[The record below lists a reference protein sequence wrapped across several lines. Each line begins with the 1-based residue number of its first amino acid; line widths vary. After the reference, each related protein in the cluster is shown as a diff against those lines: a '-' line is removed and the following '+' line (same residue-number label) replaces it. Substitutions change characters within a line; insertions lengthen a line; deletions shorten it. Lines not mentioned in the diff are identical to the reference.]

1 MVVVILVGIL
11 TVMAIPTMAEARFA
25 AHTLD
30 DATKIAEIFREG
42 RTRAMARG
50 AAELVTMQSASNLTW
65 TTGAELGQFTLF
77 EAQVPPLAGI
87 ASPWVSTTTPGNPL
101 PGGSPLNACGGP
113 LTNWAS
119 ITTTNAATS
128 QIDYLTLDGNLEN
141 IAQIW
146 TIINDNQAGGSPT
159 SGSLCYTPLGRTYYQ
174 RNTLAPSFSPGV
186 NVLHGNIQ
194 IAVQRSGLG
203 AGGAA
208 TGVTRTVVIPDSGS
222 TRIFSQ

>member
-42 RTRAMARG
+42 RSRAMARG

-65 TTGAELGQFTLF
+65 ATGAELGQFTLF
-77 EAQVPPLAGI
+77 EAQVPPGAG
-87 ASPWVSTTTPGNPL
+87 AATAGVTPL

-113 LTNWAS
+113 LTNWGVL
-119 ITTTNAATS
+119 TTMIPLTS
-128 QIDYLTLDGNLEN
+128 QIDYYTLDSNLEN

-146 TIINDNQAGGSPT
+146 TIINDNQGPSPT
-159 SGSLCYTPLGRTYYQ
+159 SGSLCYTPLGRAYYQ
-174 RNTLAPSFSPGV
+174 RNTLAPNFSPGV

-194 IAVQRSGLG
+194 ISVQRSGLG
-203 AGGAA
+203 PGGAA
-208 TGVTRTVVIPDSGS
+208 TGITRTVVIPDSGS